1 MFPACRLRSG
11 DAVSATVLGMVH
23 SGTLHRPRNLSLGR
37 HSHDEACFAGPLGL
51 PPEQLVSDAELL
63 RPSRAAPRPRQG
75 RAKATP
81 RHRQGPAKK
90 WKFHFFYGIS
100 MSREMEVMWNG
111 VKMGR
116 FLFTPVAV
124 FTVTRSLPGVQA
136 TQWV

>member
-63 RPSRAAPRPRQG
+63 RPLPCRAKAAPRPRQG
-75 RAKATP
+75 HTKASP
-81 RHRQGPAKK
+81 RPRQKMEIP
-90 WKFHFFYGIS
+90 FFYGIS